1 MVSETRPRI
10 DPANIARPDWN
21 NDLASLHLDI
31 DQEIAKLADAK
42 SRAVFIRRLK
52 RALAGESP
60 DSARRRPPI
69 SGASRRSRGYDD
81 N

>member
-1 MVSETRPRI
+1 MISETRPRI
-10 DPANIARPDWN
+10 DPAHVASLDWN
-21 NDLASLHLDI
+21 NDLAVLHLDI
-31 DQEIAKLADAK
+31 DQEIARLADAK
-42 SRAVFIRRLK
+42 SRAVLIRRLK

-60 DSARRRPPI
+60 DNTRRRPPI